1 MDFLQNDFGSSN
13 QLRSG
18 AEGELKELNSLS
30 RQELLRKFLEVLNS
44 EKRGKVK
51 KIIRLSTSEIFFRS
65 HFLPL
70 TS

>member
-51 KIIRLSTSEIFFRS
+51 EIIR
-65 HFLPL
+65 H
-70 TS
+70 